1 VVVAVN
7 PGQAAAALP
16 AEYDIEISETHHRHK
31 LDAPSGTALA
41 LAQAAAAGRGQSGAA
56 TLAGSRLGAS
66 TPRQAGQIGVA
77 VMRGGDVVGEHEVRF
92 LGGGE
97 QLRLGH
103 VATDRSIFARGALEA
118 GAWLAAQAPG
128 RYRMRDCFIR

>member
-1 VVVAVN
+1 MIWRRVTSGLNAN
-7 PGQAAAALP
+7 AYWT
-16 AEYDIEISETHHRHK
+16 AE
-31 LDAPSGTALA
+31 
-41 LAQAAAAGRGQSGAA
+41 AGRGQSGAA
-56 TLAGSRLGAS
+56 ALAGSRLGAS